1 MLKLRN
7 EVLFKIQ
14 LRRTKAAVGK
24 EINLPPLTVKIVKIQ
39 MRDDE
44 RDFYEGIYKQQK
56 LKYDSFAEKGTVLNN
71 YAHIFE
77 LLGRM
82 RQVCRLSVCI
92 DSEKWVPNDAIRCVV
107 DVLLHCWAA

>member
-1 MLKLRN
+1 MTCDA

-14 LRRTKAAVGK
+14 LRRTKSIVGK
-24 EINLPPLTVKIVKIQ
+24 EINLPPLTVKIVKLKMQ
-39 MRDDE
+39 DDE

-56 LKYDSFAEKGTVLNN
+56 LRYDSFAVKGTVLNN

-82 RQVCRLSVCI
+82 RQVRHHSPANFHRTV
-92 DSEKWVPNDAIRCVV
+92 
-107 DVLLHCWAA
+107 

>member
-24 EINLPPLTVKIVKIQ
+24 EINLPPLTVKIVKIE

-82 RQVCRLSVCI
+82 RQVS
-92 DSEKWVPNDAIRCVV
+92 
-107 DVLLHCWAA
+107 LLCLALLVKRGRVM